1 MSTELSSPAPGDL
14 PAEAGWVQ
22 ERIVRMRA
30 HPERLAWIVL
40 LGSFTIFL
48 ILLITI
54 PLGLSYSFQYAQRAE
69 TATIEPTQGTL
80 LLYPP
85 GAAEPIAITELRKD
99 VPEGSTIVA
108 GEGPTQ
114 ATLRLLSGRQ
124 AEQARGSVQLYS
136 GARLI
141 IERMRSPM
149 FDMSDEPYEVRLRLE
164 EGQMRVFTESGEER
178 PLQADIVTPHGDIEL
193 ATGSYQVA
201 VTPEQ
206 TDITVSAGEAQLVQR
221 ETAQLTVTPGLR
233 AWMTADAVADAPTS
247 ASQNLLRNGN
257 FTEPMRDTWESYVI
271 AQNVTPGKVT
281 IMERDGR
288 RVSYFSR
295 QGEDNVPTEV
305 GIRQMIGKDVNV
317 YDKLVLQ
324 LDVKL
329 LFQSLPGA
337 GYLSSEYPLRV
348 EVTYTDIYGKEGL
361 TWGHGFYYRDPEN
374 PNWQIVGGE
383 KISPFNWYTYRSP
396 NLMEVLKDTR
406 PARIDSIRIYASGWN
421 YQSMVSEVY
430 LAAE

>member
-1 MSTELSSPAPGDL
+1 MSTELSSPPPGELEAD
-14 PAEAGWVQ
+14 AGWVR
-22 ERIVRMRA
+22 ERIVKIRE

-40 LGSFTIFL
+40 LSSFAVFVV
-48 ILLITI
+48 LLITV
-54 PLGLSYSFQYAQRAE
+54 PLVVRYGVQYAERPE

-85 GAAEPIAITELRKD
+85 GAEEPIAITELRKD
-99 VPEGSTIVA
+99 VPEGSVIVA

-114 ATLRLLSGRQ
+114 ATVRLLGGT

-136 GARLI
+136 GARLV
-141 IERMRSPM
+141 IERMRSPL
-149 FDMSDEPYEVRLRLE
+149 FDMSSEPYQVRMRLE
-164 EGQMRVFTESGEER
+164 EGQMRVFTESGEPR
-178 PLQADIVTPHGDIEL
+178 PLQADIITPHGEIEL
-193 ATGSYQVA
+193 DTGSYQVA

-206 TDITVSAGEAQLVQR
+206 TDITVSSGAAQIVH
-221 ETAQLTVTPGLR
+221 EGSEQLTVTPGLR
-233 AWMTADAVADAPTS
+233 AWMTADAVAEAATS

-288 RVSYFSR
+288 RVAYFAR

-305 GIRQMIGKDVNV
+305 GIHQVIGKDVNV

-329 LFQSLPGA
+329 LFQSLAGA

-348 EVTYTDIYGKEGL
+348 EITYTDIYGKEGL
-361 TWGHGFYYRDPEN
+361 TWGHGFYYRDPDN

-406 PARIDSIRIYASGWN
+406 PARIDSIRIYSSGWN
-421 YQSMVSEVY
+421 YQSMVSEAF
-430 LAAE
+430 LTAE